1 MPRPLLRSLSARV
14 VALTMAIIVLVST
27 VDVLGTIY
35 AMRSDAGRQ
44 AASQEEVNM
53 RVAWHLLRSSG
64 ADIREAD
71 GKLYAGE
78 QPIDGNA
85 GLVDG
90 IKSLVGGAATVFHG
104 DLRVTTNVVKPDGSR
119 AVGTKLAQG
128 PVYDAVLRDGHP
140 YRGEAEI
147 LGVPYLVAYD
157 PIKGQ
162 GGTVLGALF
171 VGVPKAE
178 FFASADA
185 FARQA
190 VIVGV
195 LIALV
200 AAAAMLWT
208 TRKLFSP
215 LDGLRRAMERLA
227 QGDAE
232 AAVDGAQRSD
242 DIGGMARAV
251 VRFQDSA
258 LEKRRLE
265 ASAVAMRD
273 AADAERRQGETSR
286 AAAARALRDAVAALG
301 AGLDHLSQG
310 DLTYRLSDAFAADYR
325 KLQEDFNAALAQL
338 QDTMGVIREDAQGIR
353 SMAGDVSQT
362 ADELSRRIEQQAANL
377 EETAAALDGITKA
390 VRSTAQGAVQ
400 ARSTAAA
407 AKSEAESSRRVVVD
421 AVAAMDGIARS
432 SREIGQIIGV
442 IDEIAF
448 QTNLLALNAGVEA
461 ARAGDAGRGFAV
473 VASEVRGLAQRS
485 ADAAREIKTLI
496 SASTAQVT
504 AGVDLVG
511 ETGSA
516 LDRILGHVETLHN
529 AVDAITAATQD
540 QAGSLNQ
547 VNTAI
552 CDMDRVTQQNA
563 ALVEETSAASQT
575 LAQGAENLAH
585 LIGRFQ
591 VGDAHRV
598 PSPRR
603 RAA

>member
-1 MPRPLLRSLSARV
+1 M
-14 VALTMAIIVLVST
+14 
-27 VDVLGTIY
+27 
-35 AMRSDAGRQ
+35 
-44 AASQEEVNM
+44 
-53 RVAWHLLRSSG
+53 
-64 ADIREAD
+64 
-71 GKLYAGE
+71 
-78 QPIDGNA
+78 
-85 GLVDG
+85 
-90 IKSLVGGAATVFHG
+90 
-104 DLRVTTNVVKPDGSR
+104 
-119 AVGTKLAQG
+119 
-128 PVYDAVLRDGHP
+128 
-140 YRGEAEI
+140 
-147 LGVPYLVAYD
+147 
-157 PIKGQ
+157 
-162 GGTVLGALF
+162 
-171 VGVPKAE
+171 PKAE

-185 FARQA
+185 FVRQA

-200 AAAAMLWT
+200 TARRYAVDDPQAFLAARRTAPRHGAAGAGRRRSCGRWSGAVGRYRRHGAGRRAVPGQR
-208 TRKLFSP
+208 TRKAPSR
-215 LDGLRRAMERLA
+215 GLL
-227 QGDAE
+227 
-232 AAVDGAQRSD
+232 
-242 DIGGMARAV
+242 GG
-251 VRFQDSA
+251 
-258 LEKRRLE
+258 L
-265 ASAVAMRD
+265 RD

-286 AAAARALRDAVAALG
+286 AAAARALSDAVAALG

-516 LDRILGHVETLHN
+516 LERILGHVETLHS

-552 CDMDRVTQQNA
+552 GDMDRVTQQNA

-575 LAQGAENLAH
+575 LAQGAENLAQ

-591 VGDAHRV
+591 VGGT
-598 PSPRR
+598 PTGFPR
-603 RAA
+603 RAAAPPDTFHRAAGLSSTWSRAAVGLPSGTRPFFACAARMASRSVRLMRPVRSSTG